1 MKTRRKLRSIA
12 LYLIVA
18 IGAASAG
25 YYLNALRP
33 DMTQILK
40 TDKNLSLDYY
50 YTAQSFSEVENTKAQ
65 LQALSTQYLL
75 ESRGRRWTAQ
85 QKLACEPGVGGKN
98 YTQYVESSIAE
109 LQTAIAEFKGTEQE
123 LVMVQDLL
131 MLLKKEKRPEQW
143 VQTYLETLY
152 QRPTSTLVIDSAADA
167 LNLGKAVGREQEVLD
182 ALRHVRTIPFKFD
195 GRERLEAVFLKA
207 NLEGQLAGSTEA
219 LP

>member
-1 MKTRRKLRSIA
+1 MKTRRKLRNIA
-12 LYLIVA
+12 LYLTVA
-18 IGAASAG
+18 IGAASTG

-33 DMTQILK
+33 EMAQILK

-65 LQALSTQYLL
+65 LQALSTQFLL
-75 ESRGRRWTAQ
+75 ESRGRRWTAV
-85 QKLACEPGVGGKN
+85 QKLSCEPGMGDKN

-109 LQTAIAEFKGTEQE
+109 LHTAINEFKGTEQE
-123 LVMVQDLL
+123 LFMVQDLL
-131 MLLKKEKRPEQW
+131 MLLKKEKRAEQW

-152 QRPTSTLVIDSAADA
+152 QRPTSAVVIDSAADA
-167 LNLGKAVGREQEVLD
+167 LHLSKAIGREQEVLD
-182 ALRHVRTIPFKFD
+182 ALRHVRTIPFQFD

-207 NLEGQLAGSTEA
+207 NTEGQLAGSPEA